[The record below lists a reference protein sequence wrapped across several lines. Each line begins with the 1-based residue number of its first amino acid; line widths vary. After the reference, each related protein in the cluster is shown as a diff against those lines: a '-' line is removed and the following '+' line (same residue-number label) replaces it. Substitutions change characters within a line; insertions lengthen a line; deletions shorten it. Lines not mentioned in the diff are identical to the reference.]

1 MPLLLI
7 HSLLPKLCR
16 SSVVQHK
23 DNISKKSSKPTKVP
37 NRIIFHEIEFA
48 HTWEHFKENNI
59 LNIYQSNIFNNFL
72 FLYWVKNEKTTN
84 VFLSKFWRS
93 SHHYATSFSQKYY
106 FAPSFAPSNK
116 KQTQKNNTCSKIVKY
131 YLEHKIK
138 TYRKPCNF

>member
-7 HSLLPKLCR
+7 YSLLPKLCR

-106 FAPSFAPSNK
+106 FAPSNK